1 MNKIGFL
8 STNITNSIYRYLPEF
23 DCSGFDINT
32 LAQTLTSKVD
42 VDYLVVLLDLNYFS
56 INGFLDKN
64 SFNKLEEL
72 KSLLKIFRSKNTAKV
87 IISNISGIFLDIN
100 TSLNLSQHQKLID
113 LNKAIDELSNI
124 TDITVINLYQL
135 SNYYGFK
142 NFYNLKSKFIFQAPW
157 TKIAVIAIAKA
168 ITEKI
173 SLFNLV
179 RKKVLILD
187 ADNTLWGGVVGEAG
201 LNGIDVDENYPGII
215 YSFFQQQLKF
225 LKDSGIL
232 LALVSKNNFLDVE
245 DVFKKK
251 NMPLKWDDFVTKK
264 INWSPK
270 SQNISE
276 ISDELNIG
284 LESLVFI
291 DDSDFELAEV
301 KGLLGVECVKISI
314 ENPIENLNI
323 FDNLISIKTL
333 NITLEDK
340 GKTNQYLEESLR
352 KFNQKSFSSIDD
364 YLASINMKIFL
375 SLNDISQIKR
385 ITQLINKTNQFN
397 STLIRYNESE
407 VLKLMESQNIFSFSL
422 TDNFGDLGIISV
434 VILND
439 TNIDLFLISCR
450 ALGRNIEE
458 KILYLISNFCN
469 EEFTANYVKTSKNH
483 QVESFFDR
491 LSIKNE
497 LILSKSKKY
506 IFSKDIDD
514 INYIE
519 EII

>member
-1 MNKIGFL
+1 M
-8 STNITNSIYRYLPEF
+8 
-23 DCSGFDINT
+23 
-32 LAQTLTSKVD
+32 
-42 VDYLVVLLDLNYFS
+42 
-56 INGFLDKN
+56 
-64 SFNKLEEL
+64 
-72 KSLLKIFRSKNTAKV
+72 
-87 IISNISGIFLDIN
+87 
-100 TSLNLSQHQKLID
+100 
-113 LNKAIDELSNI
+113 
-124 TDITVINLYQL
+124 
-135 SNYYGFK
+135 
-142 NFYNLKSKFIFQAPW
+142 
-157 TKIAVIAIAKA
+157 
-168 ITEKI
+168 
-173 SLFNLV
+173 
-179 RKKVLILD
+179 
-187 ADNTLWGGVVGEAG
+187 
-201 LNGIDVDENYPGII
+201 
-215 YSFFQQQLKF
+215 
-225 LKDSGIL
+225 
-232 LALVSKNNFLDVE
+232 
-245 DVFKKK
+245 
-251 NMPLKWDDFVTKK
+251 
-264 INWSPK
+264 
-270 SQNISE
+270 
-276 ISDELNIG
+276 
-284 LESLVFI
+284 VFI